1 MKEGWDQSGNL
12 EQERAKPLLLGI
24 DLLGGVLA
32 VGSGLVVAGPLL
44 ARCSIVGGALHD
56 GNSTRSGLVRSCKTK
71 RKKL

>member
-12 EQERAKPLLLGI
+12 EQRRAKPLLLGI

-56 GNSTRSGLVRSCKTK
+56 GNTTLSRLVKSRKTR
-71 RKKL
+71 RKKV